1 MLWYWLS
8 IVLVPESGLRPEE
21 PNSHIYMMGIQDV
34 GTASY
39 LLYSSWI
46 PQTTSPTG
54 VACQY
59 GGDSQPNKGES
70 VANTVISVKC
80 KEGK

>member
-1 MLWYWLS
+1 
-8 IVLVPESGLRPEE
+8 
-21 PNSHIYMMGIQDV
+21 MMGIQDV

-59 GGDSQPNKGES
+59 GGDSQTNKGES
-70 VANTVISVKC
+70 VANTVISVKS